1 MQHICI
7 SSHQD
12 SSYQH
17 LTGVNAHLCTVA
29 GYKVEHSLTAHSGGL
44 EALDARGN
52 FVATCGYGTRLGQ
65 VALDNMVKVLCSP
78 PCCSPL
84 ACIFRGLPSTP
95 GNTMH
100 QSMFSLLHCANH
112 MWVFR

>member
-1 MQHICI
+1 M
-7 SSHQD
+7 
-12 SSYQH
+12 
-17 LTGVNAHLCTVA
+17 A

-78 PCCSPL
+78 L
-84 ACIFRGLPSTP
+84 ACIFRGLPNIP
-95 GNTMH
+95 GGQHTAPVTLLPVVLH
-100 QSMFSLLHCANH
+100 RSHVGFS
-112 MWVFR
+112 